1 MVTPQTR
8 KFHTVKRAQV
18 SKVVHNIITCD
29 LNSLPSLSGRMPFLL
44 LLVAV
49 LGRVS
54 ECSRSGP
61 CSSEVQSWK
70 SAVVP
75 TYPKER
81 SNAAK
86 KVSKVEPLFRG
97 GTTSTRGSC
106 ARTANFD
113 SIFNDV
119 NTLVSIQKRRIVDT
133 TKTVSSSM
141 ETAYNAVQHRVSE
154 RLSLASQLMHRR
166 KMTLQLAASNI
177 AASTTKSIHEVRAA
191 ASQAVQRC
199 ITTISPTNRATAIVT
214 DSTLGI
220 RQPKATY
227 LFAPKERESII
238 QQTHDILQNVQ
249 NALRQDSLWELINE
263 SDGVKV
269 WRTFVDIKGMN
280 SNGRSSTAN
289 DVAVIRSEAILNSS
303 PQKVYSLFMDN
314 SRVHEYNDNCVEL
327 HDIEYLNSNTKV
339 NWCATGKFGPFKA
352 RDFVTAVHFRE
363 LVQEK
368 SSHGVGYVSIAANI
382 EHSKLP
388 PTTTYVR
395 SQIQLAATL
404 MIPIPGQP
412 NKTKFVQVTQVG
424 QLGGVADSKMAKKI
438 TQSLAEKAP
447 VDFCK
452 KFDRALQSAPLPKPN
467 RSSSGLPFAGIVSLS
482 EM

>member
-1 MVTPQTR
+1 MVSPQTT
-8 KFHTVKRAQV
+8 KSQTVN
-18 SKVVHNIITCD
+18 SSGYNIIACN
-29 LNSLPSLSGRMPFLL
+29 LNSIPRLSARMPFLL

-54 ECSRSGP
+54 ECSRSALCG
-61 CSSEVQSWK
+61 SEVQSWK
-70 SAVVP
+70 STVVA

-81 SNAAK
+81 SNVA
-86 KVSKVEPLFRG
+86 KVSKVESLFRG
-97 GTTSTRGSC
+97 GTTSTSGKS
-106 ARTANFD
+106 ARVVNFD
-113 SIFNDV
+113 SMFNDV
-119 NTLVSIQKRRIVDT
+119 NTLASIQKRRIVNT
-133 TKTVSSSM
+133 TKTVSSTV
-141 ETAYNAVQHRVSE
+141 EAAYIALQHRVSE

-177 AASTTKSIHEVRAA
+177 AASTNKNIHEVRAA
-191 ASQAVQRC
+191 ASLAVHRC
-199 ITTISPTNRATAIVT
+199 ITTITPTNKAKATVT
-214 DSTLGI
+214 DSSAGI
-220 RQPKATY
+220 GQAKATY

-249 NALRQDSLWELINE
+249 NALHQDSLWELINE

-280 SNGRSSTAN
+280 SNGRGSAAN

-368 SSHGVGYVSIAANI
+368 SSHGVGYVSIASNI

-388 PTTTYVR
+388 PTTNYVR

-404 MIPIPGQP
+404 MMPIPGQP

-424 QLGGVADSKMAKKI
+424 QLGGVADSRMAKKI

-467 RSSSGLPFAGIVSLS
+467 RSASGLPFTGVVSLS